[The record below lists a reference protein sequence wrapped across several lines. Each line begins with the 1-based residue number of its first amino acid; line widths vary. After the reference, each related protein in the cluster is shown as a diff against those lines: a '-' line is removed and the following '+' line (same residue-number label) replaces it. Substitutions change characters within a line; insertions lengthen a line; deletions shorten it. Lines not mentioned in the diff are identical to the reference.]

1 MWLEAMPDKPEKQ
14 TGKPTRIA
22 RLIALLLLTGVFLY
36 SGYQV
41 ARLRLIGKNEENEFK
56 GLTQLVESGKNRETA
71 GAEATDV
78 TEKNDELYSQITE
91 PNETGEMETEETTP
105 SILPYYEIVY
115 EKNPD
120 FTGWLTVPKT
130 NINYPVMYTP
140 DETEYYLR
148 KAFNRKY
155 AISGTPFIGANCDTD
170 SDCFIIY
177 GHNMKNETMFGTLDY
192 YAKAEFREQN
202 PEFTFDTLY
211 EERTYRVFAAFKGKV
226 LSAGESGFRYYDY
239 AGDLDE
245 ESFSALMGELEKAS
259 LYKTGE
265 RPVYGDQILLLS
277 TCAYHTENG
286 RFVVAAY
293 RSLHK

>member
-1 MWLEAMPDKPEKQ
+1 MPDKPE
-14 TGKPTRIA
+14 TRSRKPIPIA
-22 RLIALLLLTGVFLY
+22 RLIVLLILIGVFLY

-41 ARLRLIGKNEENEFK
+41 ANLYFTGQNEQKAFTDLTDLMETRKN
-56 GLTQLVESGKNRETA
+56 S
-71 GAEATDV
+71 
-78 TEKNDELYSQITE
+78 
-91 PNETGEMETEETTP
+91 ETGKTAETTH
-105 SILPYYEIVY
+105 SALPHYKIVY

-120 FTGWLTVPKT
+120 FIGWLTVPNT

-140 DETEYYLR
+140 DEPEHYLHT
-148 KAFNRKY
+148 AFDRTY
-155 AISGTPFIGANCDTD
+155 AVSGTPFIGANCNTD

-192 YAKAEFREQN
+192 YAKTGFREQN

-226 LSAGESGFRYYDY
+226 LGVGESGFRYYDY

-245 ESFSALMGELEKAS
+245 ESFSALIGELEKAS
-259 LYKTGE
+259 LFKTVE

-293 RSLHK
+293 RSIYE